1 MRLRASAADPL
12 WYKDAVIYQ
21 LHVRSFA
28 DANGDGIGDFRGL
41 LEHLDYIESLGA
53 SCLWLLPFFA
63 SPLRDD
69 GYDVANYRQV
79 HPSYGTLDDFQTF
92 LQAAHERHMQ
102 VIIELALNHT
112 SDAHPWFQRARRA
125 PPGTRDRDYYV
136 WSDTDRKFEQVRII
150 FVDTERSNWTWDP
163 VASAYYWHR
172 FFSHQPD
179 LNYDNPAVLKEI
191 LGVIDF
197 WLGLGVDGLRL
208 DAIPYLVEREGTSC
222 ENLPETHSVIK
233 TIRRHVDKHYANR
246 LLLAEA
252 NQPPLD
258 VRAYFADGD
267 ECHMAYHFPLM
278 PRLFMAIHQED
289 RQPITEVLARTPQI
303 PDTCQWALFLRNHDE
318 LTLEMVTE
326 EERDYMYLA
335 YTADPEARLN
345 VGIRRRLA
353 PLLGND
359 RRRIELM
366 TTLLFSMPGTPII
379 YYGDEIGMGD
389 SLALG
394 DRNGVRTPMQWDGD
408 VNAGFSTVQPER
420 LYSPVITDPVYGYQA
435 VNVASQLA
443 DSASL
448 LHWMRNMVNLRRL
461 FHVFGRGSIEFL
473 EPENRKIV
481 AHLRRFERDMIL
493 CVANL
498 SHLPQPVALDLS
510 AFAGVSPIEMLGYT
524 AFPPI
529 GRDPYFLTLGPYG
542 YYWFE
547 LQFRD

>member
-1 MRLRASAADPL
+1 
-12 WYKDAVIYQ
+12 
-21 LHVRSFA
+21 
-28 DANGDGIGDFRGL
+28 
-41 LEHLDYIESLGA
+41 
-53 SCLWLLPFFA
+53 
-63 SPLRDD
+63 
-69 GYDVANYRQV
+69 
-79 HPSYGTLDDFQTF
+79 
-92 LQAAHERHMQ
+92 
-102 VIIELALNHT
+102 
-112 SDAHPWFQRARRA
+112 
-125 PPGTRDRDYYV
+125 
-136 WSDTDRKFEQVRII
+136 
-150 FVDTERSNWTWDP
+150 
-163 VASAYYWHR
+163 
-172 FFSHQPD
+172 
-179 LNYDNPAVLKEI
+179 
-191 LGVIDF
+191 
-197 WLGLGVDGLRL
+197 
-208 DAIPYLVEREGTSC
+208 
-222 ENLPETHSVIK
+222 
-233 TIRRHVDKHYANR
+233 
-246 LLLAEA
+246 
-252 NQPPLD
+252 
-258 VRAYFADGD
+258 
-267 ECHMAYHFPLM
+267 
-278 PRLFMAIHQED
+278 
-289 RQPITEVLARTPQI
+289 
-303 PDTCQWALFLRNHDE
+303 
-318 LTLEMVTE
+318 
-326 EERDYMYLA
+326 
-335 YTADPEARLN
+335 
-345 VGIRRRLA
+345 
-353 PLLGND
+353 
-359 RRRIELM
+359 
-366 TTLLFSMPGTPII
+366 
-379 YYGDEIGMGD
+379 GD